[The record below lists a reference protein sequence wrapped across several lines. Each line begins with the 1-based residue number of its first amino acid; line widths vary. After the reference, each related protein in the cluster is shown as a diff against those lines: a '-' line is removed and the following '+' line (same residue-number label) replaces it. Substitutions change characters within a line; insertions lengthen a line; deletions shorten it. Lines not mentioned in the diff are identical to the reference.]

1 MKFFE
6 ICAEV
11 LVPKFTRANFDYL
24 VSKLINSHGKPFTV
38 KRTFHSKLRDSSR
51 NICKFNIN

>member
-11 LVPKFTRANFDYL
+11 LVPKFTRAEDEPWYVGKQKNF
-24 VSKLINSHGKPFTV
+24 
-38 KRTFHSKLRDSSR
+38 
-51 NICKFNIN
+51 